1 MSQQPQQ
8 QQQQQQPQQ
17 EQPQPQ
23 PDDTSVKL
31 IVLII
36 IVAYGLIHAWA
47 VIKSLL
53 CFGKSGTTAEHII
66 GLILAIFLG
75 PIYFIYLY
83 ANKDYCNDVITPA
96 IVGGK
101 NRK

>member
-1 MSQQPQQ
+1 MSQQ
-8 QQQQQQPQQ
+8 QQQQQQQTQQ
-17 EQPQPQ
+17 QQQPQMQ
-23 PDDTSVKL
+23 QIDTSVQL
-31 IVLII
+31 IILVI
-36 IVAYGLIHAWA
+36 IVAYLLIHAWA

-53 CFGKSGTTAEHII
+53 CFSKSGTTAEHII
-66 GLILAIFLG
+66 GLLLAIFLG

-101 NRK
+101 KRK

>member
-1 MSQQPQQ
+1 MTQQTQQSQTQQTQQPQTQ
-8 QQQQQQPQQ
+8 QQTQV
-17 EQPQPQ
+17 
-23 PDDTSVKL
+23 DSSVQL
-31 IVLII
+31 IALII
-36 IVAYGLIHAWA
+36 IVAYGVIHAWA

-53 CFGKSGTTAEHII
+53 CFGKSGSTAEHTI
-66 GLILAIFLG
+66 GLLLAIFLG

-101 NRK
+101 KRK